1 MEVNG
6 IAHIFLTAS
15 NYERSRDFYRKLL
28 PFLGLKPVIDTETTY
43 YCVGGR
49 TAVGISAPSAEHE
62 GAAFEQ
68 KRVGLHHLC
77 FRARER
83 ADVDELHGFLRR
95 SAQRSSAR
103 RARINGR
110 RDIIRFCSR
119 IPTASGSSSIMCRG
133 RGCWLRSC
141 AALRNR
147 RMGRA
152 KRNPSIPVR
161 KRDGFR
167 FAHPSYVLVCA
178 ASTSLVAPHEE
189 EDVDG
194 PVKPAMMTRER
205 RRANRRMVERSDTHH
220 VSAKQLMG
228 IAALHPSYALV
239 VQRCLVQIARASK
252 SSCCHHVMR
261 CLVASTVA
269 EHRFR
274 KK

>member
-15 NYERSRDFYRKLL
+15 NYERSRDFYSKLL

-110 RDIIRFCSR
+110 RDIIRSCSR
-119 IPTASGSSSIMCRG
+119 IPMASGSSSIMCRG
-133 RGCWLRSC
+133 RGCWGSAHV
-141 AALRNR
+141 AA
-147 RMGRA
+147 
-152 KRNPSIPVR
+152 
-161 KRDGFR
+161 
-167 FAHPSYVLVCA
+167 
-178 ASTSLVAPHEE
+178 
-189 EDVDG
+189 
-194 PVKPAMMTRER
+194 
-205 RRANRRMVERSDTHH
+205 
-220 VSAKQLMG
+220 
-228 IAALHPSYALV
+228 
-239 VQRCLVQIARASK
+239 
-252 SSCCHHVMR
+252 
-261 CLVASTVA
+261 
-269 EHRFR
+269 
-274 KK
+274 

>member
-83 ADVDELHGFLRR
+83 ADVDELHGFLTTLG
-95 SAQRSSAR
+95 AKII
-103 RARINGR
+103 RAPREDQWA

-133 RGCWLRSC
+133 RGCWGSTLRSC
-141 AALRNR
+141 A
-147 RMGRA
+147 GW
-152 KRNPSIPVR
+152 
-161 KRDGFR
+161 
-167 FAHPSYVLVCA
+167 
-178 ASTSLVAPHEE
+178 
-189 EDVDG
+189 
-194 PVKPAMMTRER
+194 
-205 RRANRRMVERSDTHH
+205 VERSDTHH
-220 VSAKQLMG
+220 VSATGLMG
-228 IAALHPSYALV
+228 FASLYPSYALV
-239 VQRCLVQIARASK
+239 VQRCLMQIARASK

-261 CLVASTVA
+261 CLVVSICSRAPL
-269 EHRFR
+269 RW
-274 KK
+274 K